1 MPPPTSM
8 ICPGCGTLINTDE
21 KRCPHC
27 GAYNPNLWGIGPAL
41 NRLFGGRIDV
51 LTLIP
56 TACIALYAV
65 SLLLDL
71 NAALSMRGGL
81 FGMLSPG
88 NIPLIVLGMTHGEAP
103 WWTVLTATYLHGS
116 LLHILFNVLWIRHL
130 GPDVGHFF
138 GPARYF
144 IIYTV
149 AGAVGFILSNNVGF
163 ILYILGFI
171 HSQVSGPPTVGASG
185 AIFGLFAAIIVYG
198 RNHKTQMMSL
208 MTRQMWQWA
217 ILLFVMGF
225 LMSGVNN
232 WAHLG
237 GFIGGWIAAQ
247 ILVSSAEYREG
258 RITIIIA
265 LLCLL
270 LTVLGL
276 VLSILEYFPLL
287 LS

>member
-8 ICPGCGTLINTDE
+8 ICPGCGYLINTDE

-27 GAYNPNLWGIGPAL
+27 GAYNPNLWGLGPAL
-41 NRLFGGRIDV
+41 NRIFGGRIDV

-71 NAALSMRGGL
+71 KAALSMGGGL
-81 FGMLSPG
+81 FGMLSPS

-116 LLHILFNVLWIRHL
+116 LLHILFNVLWIRQL
-130 GPDVGHFF
+130 GPEVGQFF

-149 AGAVGFILSNNVGF
+149 AGAIGFILSNL
-163 ILYILGFI
+163 I
-171 HSQVSGPPTVGASG
+171 SGLPHRRRVWCDLWTFCRHHCVRPQPQNAHDVPHDAADVAMGHPAICHGLSHERRQQLGASG
-185 AIFGLFAAIIVYG
+185 WFYRRLD
-198 RNHKTQMMSL
+198 R
-208 MTRQMWQWA
+208 
-217 ILLFVMGF
+217 
-225 LMSGVNN
+225 
-232 WAHLG
+232 
-237 GFIGGWIAAQ
+237 
-247 ILVSSAEYREG
+247 SANPRLKCRIPRR
-258 RITIIIA
+258 RITILIA
-265 LLCLL
+265 LICLL
-270 LTVLGL
+270 LTVLGFA
-276 VLSILEYFPLL
+276 LSILEYFPLL

>member
-1 MPPPTSM
+1 MQTPTSM
-8 ICPGCGTLINTDE
+8 ICPGCGSLINTDE

-27 GAYNPNLWGIGPAL
+27 SAYNPNLWGLGPAL

-71 NAALSMRGGL
+71 GAALSMGGGV

-88 NIPLIVLGMTHGEAP
+88 NTPLIVLGMTYGDEPLLIQIYGNALP
-103 WWTVLTATYLHGS
+103 LSVLTATYLHGS
-116 LLHILFNVLWIRHL
+116 LLHILFNVLWIRQL
-130 GPDVGHFF
+130 GPDVGHFY

-149 AGAVGFILSNNVGF
+149 AGAVGFILSN
-163 ILYILGFI
+163 LLLGA
-171 HSQVSGPPTVGASG
+171 PTVGASG

-258 RITIIIA
+258 RITILIA

-270 LTVLGL
+270 LTVLGF
-276 VLSILEYFPLL
+276 VLSILEYFPIL

>member
-1 MPPPTSM
+1 MDNLKANWYNAMPSPTSM
-8 ICPGCGTLINTDE
+8 ICPSCGYLINTDE

-27 GAYNPNLWGIGPAL
+27 GTYQPNLWGLGPAL

-56 TACIALYAV
+56 TACIALYAI

-71 NAALSMRGGL
+71 NAALSMGRGL

-88 NIPLIVLGMTHGEAP
+88 KLPLILLGMTYRDAP
-103 WWTVLTATYLHGS
+103 WWSVLTATYLHGS
-116 LLHILFNVLWIRHL
+116 LLHILFNVMWIRQL
-130 GPDVGHFF
+130 GPDVGHLF

-149 AGAVGFILSNNVGF
+149 AGVVGFILSN
-163 ILYILGFI
+163 L
-171 HSQVSGPPTVGASG
+171 VSGYPTVGASG
-185 AIFGLFAAIIVYG
+185 AIFGLFAALIVHG
-198 RNHKTQMMSL
+198 RNQKTHIAAL

-237 GFIGGWIAAQ
+237 GFIGGWLAAQ
-247 ILVSSAEYREG
+247 ALISNAQYREG
-258 RITIIIA
+258 RITILVA
-265 LLCLL
+265 LLCLALTL
-270 LTVLGL
+270 LGFI
-276 VLSILEYFPLL
+276 LSIATHFPLL
-287 LS
+287 LP

>member
-1 MPPPTSM
+1 MPPTSM
-8 ICPGCGTLINTDE
+8 VCPSCGTLINTDE
-21 KRCPHC
+21 KSCPHC
-27 GAYNPNLWGIGPAL
+27 GTWQPNLLGLGPAL
-41 NRLFGGRIDV
+41 NRLFGARIDV

-56 TACIALYAV
+56 TACVALYAI

-71 NAALSMRGGL
+71 KAALTMGGGI

-88 NIPLIVLGMTHGEAP
+88 RRPLIVLGMTYGGAP
-103 WWTVLTATYLHGS
+103 WWTALTATYLHGS
-116 LLHILFNVLWIRHL
+116 LLHIIFNVMWVRQL
-130 GPDVGHFF
+130 GPDVGHLY

-149 AGAVGFILSNNVGF
+149 AGAFGFILSN
-163 ILYILGFI
+163 LL
-171 HSQVSGPPTVGASG
+171 SGYPTVGASG
-185 AIFGLFAAIIVYG
+185 AIFGLFAAVIVYG
-198 RNHKTQMMSL
+198 RSQKTQMGAH

-237 GFIGGWIAAQ
+237 GFIGGWIASQ
-247 ILVSSAEYREG
+247 ILLSGAGRREG
-258 RITIIIA
+258 RITIIVA
-265 LLCLL
+265 LLCLA
-270 LTVLGL
+270 LTVLGF
-276 VLSILEYFPLL
+276 VLSIVEYFPLL

>member
-1 MPPPTSM
+1 M
-8 ICPGCGTLINTDE
+8 ICPGCGYLINTDE

-27 GAYNPNLWGIGPAL
+27 GAYNPNLWGLGPTL

-81 FGMLSPG
+81 FGMLSPDLT
-88 NIPLIVLGMTHGEAP
+88 PLIVLGMTYGDMPLLIERYGNALP
-103 WWTVLTATYLHGS
+103 LTVLTATYLHGS
-116 LLHILFNVLWIRHL
+116 LLHILFNVLWIRQL
-130 GPDVGHFF
+130 GPEVGHFF

-149 AGAVGFILSNNVGF
+149 AGAVGFILSNL
-163 ILYILGFI
+163 I
-171 HSQVSGPPTVGASG
+171 SGYPTVGASG

-198 RNHKTQMMSL
+198 RSQKTQMMSL

-247 ILVSSAEYREG
+247 ILVSNAEYREG
-258 RITIIIA
+258 RITILIA

-270 LTVLGL
+270 LTVLGF
-276 VLSILEYFPLL
+276 VLSIVEYFPLL

>member
-21 KRCPHC
+21 KKCPHC
-27 GAYNPNLWGIGPAL
+27 GAYNPNLWGLGPSL

-51 LTLIP
+51 LSLIP

-71 NAALSMRGGL
+71 GAALSMGGGL

-116 LLHILFNVLWIRHL
+116 LLHILFNVLWIRQL
-130 GPDVGHFF
+130 GPEVGHFF

-149 AGAVGFILSNNVGF
+149 AGAIGFILSNL
-163 ILYILGFI
+163 I
-171 HSQVSGPPTVGASG
+171 SGYPTVGASG

-198 RNHKTQMMSL
+198 RNHRTQMMSL

-258 RITIIIA
+258 RITILIA

-270 LTVLGL
+270 LTVLGF
-276 VLSILEYFPLL
+276 VLSILEYFPIL

>member
-1 MPPPTSM
+1 MPSSCQTTFRVPTSSIVQINCSMFNSPRAMATPETKPFALRLWATRQNAICDAYSRASRLSSTTGQNSSNPMSNPTSM

-27 GAYNPNLWGIGPAL
+27 GAYNPNLWGLGPAL

-71 NAALSMRGGL
+71 GAALSMGGGL

-88 NIPLIVLGMTHGEAP
+88 NIPLLVLGMTHGEAP

-116 LLHILFNVLWIRHL
+116 LLHILFNVLWIRQL

-149 AGAVGFILSNNVGF
+149 AGAVGFILSN
-163 ILYILGFI
+163 LLLGA
-171 HSQVSGPPTVGASG
+171 PTVGASG
-185 AIFGLFAAIIVYG
+185 AILD
-198 RNHKTQMMSL
+198 
-208 MTRQMWQWA
+208 
-217 ILLFVMGF
+217 F
-225 LMSGVNN
+225 LPP
-232 WAHLG
+232 
-237 GFIGGWIAAQ
+237 
-247 ILVSSAEYREG
+247 
-258 RITIIIA
+258 
-265 LLCLL
+265 LLC
-270 LTVLGL
+270 TDATTKRR
-276 VLSILEYFPLL
+276 
-287 LS
+287 

>member
-1 MPPPTSM
+1 MSNPTSM

-71 NAALSMRGGL
+71 GAALSMGGGL

-88 NIPLIVLGMTHGEAP
+88 NIPLIVLGMTYGDMPPLIERYGNALP
-103 WWTVLTATYLHGS
+103 LTVLTATYLHGS
-116 LLHILFNVLWIRHL
+116 LLHILFNVLWIRQL

-149 AGAVGFILSNNVGF
+149 AGAVGFILSN
-163 ILYILGFI
+163 LLLGA
-171 HSQVSGPPTVGASG
+171 PTVGASG

-258 RITIIIA
+258 RITILIA

-270 LTVLGL
+270 LTVLGF
-276 VLSILEYFPLL
+276 VLSILKHFHRLL
-287 LS
+287 F

>member
-1 MPPPTSM
+1 M
-8 ICPGCGTLINTDE
+8 
-21 KRCPHC
+21 
-27 GAYNPNLWGIGPAL
+27 
-41 NRLFGGRIDV
+41 
-51 LTLIP
+51 
-56 TACIALYAV
+56 
-65 SLLLDL
+65 
-71 NAALSMRGGL
+71 
-81 FGMLSPG
+81 
-88 NIPLIVLGMTHGEAP
+88 
-103 WWTVLTATYLHGS
+103 LTATYLHGS
-116 LLHILFNVLWIRHL
+116 LLHILFNVLWIRQL

-149 AGAVGFILSNNVGF
+149 AGAVGFILSN
-163 ILYILGFI
+163 LLLGA
-171 HSQVSGPPTVGASG
+171 PTVGASG

-232 WAHLG
+232 WA
-237 GFIGGWIAAQ
+237 Q

-258 RITIIIA
+258 RITILIA

-270 LTVLGL
+270 LTVLGF
-276 VLSILEYFPLL
+276 VLSILEYFPIL

>member
-8 ICPGCGTLINTDE
+8 ICPGCGYLINTDE

-27 GAYNPNLWGIGPAL
+27 GAYNPNLWGLGTTL

-81 FGMLSPG
+81 FGMLSPDLT
-88 NIPLIVLGMTHGEAP
+88 PLIVLGMTYGDMPLLIERYGNALP
-103 WWTVLTATYLHGS
+103 LTVLTATYLHGS
-116 LLHILFNVLWIRHL
+116 LLHILFNVLWIRQL
-130 GPDVGHFF
+130 GPEVGHFF

-149 AGAVGFILSNNVGF
+149 AGAVGFILSN
-163 ILYILGFI
+163 LLLGA
-171 HSQVSGPPTVGASG
+171 PTVGASG

-198 RNHKTQMMSL
+198 RSQKTQMMSL

-247 ILVSSAEYREG
+247 ILVSNAEYREG
-258 RITIIIA
+258 RITILIA

-270 LTVLGL
+270 LTVLGF
-276 VLSILEYFPLL
+276 VLSIVEYFPLL

>member
-8 ICPGCGTLINTDE
+8 ICPGCGYLINTDE

-27 GAYNPNLWGIGPAL
+27 GAYNPNLWGLGPTL

-81 FGMLSPG
+81 FGMLSPDLT
-88 NIPLIVLGMTHGEAP
+88 PLIVLGMTYGDMPLLIERYGNALP
-103 WWTVLTATYLHGS
+103 LTVLTATYLHGS
-116 LLHILFNVLWIRHL
+116 LLHILFNVLWIRQL
-130 GPDVGHFF
+130 GPEVGHFF

-149 AGAVGFILSNNVGF
+149 AGAVGFILSNL
-163 ILYILGFI
+163 I
-171 HSQVSGPPTVGASG
+171 SGYPTVGASG

-198 RNHKTQMMSL
+198 RSQKTQMMSL

-247 ILVSSAEYREG
+247 ILVSNAEYREG
-258 RITIIIA
+258 RITILIA

-270 LTVLGL
+270 LTVLGF
-276 VLSILEYFPLL
+276 VLSIVEYFPLL

>member
-1 MPPPTSM
+1 MQTPTSM
-8 ICPGCGTLINTDE
+8 ICPKCGTLINTDE

-27 GAYNPNLWGIGPAL
+27 GAYNPNLWGLGPAL

-71 NAALSMRGGL
+71 KAALSMGGGL

-88 NIPLIVLGMTHGEAP
+88 NIPLLVLGMTHGEAP

-116 LLHILFNVLWIRHL
+116 LLHILFNVLWIRQL

-149 AGAVGFILSNNVGF
+149 AGAVGFILSN
-163 ILYILGFI
+163 LLLGA
-171 HSQVSGPPTVGASG
+171 PTVGASG

-198 RNHKTQMMSL
+198 RNHKTHTMSL

-258 RITIIIA
+258 RITILIA

-270 LTVLGL
+270 LTVLGF
-276 VLSILEYFPLL
+276 VLSIIEYFPLI